1 MNITWTKSKKQCVK
15 LSRPIVIDIGSAPQ
29 RRTNNNGT
37 TTTKHIWV
45 EIRVSGYGFDFDYY
59 GDERKFKF
67 HSSYQRYTM
76 PFFNNRGIKINI
88 NDNIWSSK

>member
-29 RRTNNNGT
+29 RRTNSNGT

-45 EIRVSGYGFDFDYY
+45 EIRVFGYGLILTIMEMK
-59 GDERKFKF
+59 GNLNSIVLINVTQC
-67 HSSYQRYTM
+67 HSSII
-76 PFFNNRGIKINI
+76 GVLK
-88 NDNIWSSK
+88 